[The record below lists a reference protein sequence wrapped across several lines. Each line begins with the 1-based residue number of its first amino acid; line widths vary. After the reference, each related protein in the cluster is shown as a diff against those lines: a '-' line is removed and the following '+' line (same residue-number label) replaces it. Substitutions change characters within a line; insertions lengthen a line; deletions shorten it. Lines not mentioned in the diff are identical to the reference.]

1 MSKPRPI
8 HSAPRLLRETPDEA
22 EPSYS
27 YEAETFLG
35 REEDDVEDEFHRR
48 LASNSRAREGNN
60 ATTGGASGSFWRTDM
75 APNWGEQS
83 SGGGQILPRIK
94 PKEPAE
100 RKVSGG
106 LLGAA
111 LQLQSQSQPHS
122 QYDDVNNSAV
132 SAISSAYISCFV
144 SFL

>member
-48 LASNSRAREGNN
+48 LASNRLAREGNG
-60 ATTGGASGSFWRTDM
+60 TTGGASGSFWRTDM
-75 APNWGEQS
+75 DQQQMEQS
-83 SGGGQILPRIK
+83 QGYRRSG
-94 PKEPAE
+94 
-100 RKVSGG
+100 SSM
-106 LLGAA
+106 
-111 LQLQSQSQPHS
+111 SQ
-122 QYDDVNNSAV
+122 NSA
-132 SAISSAYISCFV
+132 SSAKKQIQDNKRDLQKQRNEARRLWMKKGESCYGV
-144 SFL
+144 K